1 MKEYQSLDDFHQLL
15 LQLHLSYKKA
25 RKNKR
30 NTQNQLA
37 FEINQEANLHRLASA
52 IYTRKYKPKP
62 SVAFII
68 EKPVKREIFAAD
80 FEDRVV
86 HHLIHRCL
94 NPIVE
99 KKLIHDTYSCR
110 LKKGTL
116 FGINRID
123 HFIRSCSENYQKEVF
138 FLKIDVSAY
147 FMSMQHTVIYDKVL
161 GLLPKGKETFLGLP
175 KELLLYLLKITVH
188 NNVKENC
195 KIKSN
200 KRAWNDLPKTKS
212 LFGVPNGVGLPIGN
226 LTSQL
231 FGNIYLNDFDH
242 YVKKELKITYYG
254 RYVDDM
260 VFVHQDK
267 AFLESLIPQLRNK
280 LACVGLELHPNKI
293 VLKSVNEGLPFLG
306 QIIKPYRKY
315 LASRTKNNFYRA
327 ITKVNEQMLEHEDVP
342 DKEIQKIQAT
352 VNSYLGTLSK
362 ANTYRLRNAMMKKM
376 HPQFNQRFMIK
387 NDLQKVQ
394 IRKVKK
400 TWRYSQN
407 SLSTNLGMIY

>member
-1 MKEYQSLDDFHQLL
+1 MKEHPSLDDFHQLL
-15 LQLHLSYKKA
+15 LQLHLSYKEA

-30 NTQNQLA
+30 NTHNQLA
-37 FEINQEANLHRLASA
+37 FEINQESNLYRLATA
-52 IYTRKYKPKP
+52 IHNRKYKPRP

-68 EKPVKREIFAAD
+68 EKPVKREVFAAD
-80 FEDRVV
+80 FEDRIV

-110 LKKGTL
+110 VKKGTL
-116 FGINRID
+116 FGIHRMD
-123 HFIRSCSENYQKEVF
+123 HFIRSCSNNYKKEVF

-147 FMSMQHTVIYDKVL
+147 FMSMQHTVIYEQVL
-161 GLLPKGKETFLGLP
+161 ALLPIEKETYLGLP

-188 NNVKENC
+188 HNVKENC
-195 KIKSN
+195 KMKSN
-200 KRAWNDLPKTKS
+200 ITAWKDLPKNKS

-242 YVKKELKITYYG
+242 FVKKELKINYYG

-267 AFLESLIPQLRNK
+267 TFLESLIPQLRNK
-280 LACVGLELHPNKI
+280 LASVGLELHPNKI
-293 VLKSVNEGLPFLG
+293 VLKSVSEGLPFLG

-327 ITKVNEQMLEHEDVP
+327 ITNVNQQLLENEMLTNQ
-342 DKEIQKIQAT
+342 EIQKIQARA
-352 VNSYLGTLSK
+352 NSYLGTLSK
-362 ANTYRLRNAMMKKM
+362 ANTYRLRNAMMKKLY
-376 HPQFNQRFMIK
+376 PQFYQRFMVK

-394 IRKVKK
+394 IRKAKK